1 MIVWWPF
8 LPFWLVLFRR
18 VERGKD
24 GIAGTRRKEEIRRSL
39 WRLRRA
45 YSVAGGGRA
54 LAELGELLGQLKPKA
69 GGLEK
74 ALIAWI
80 DAVELLVQQAER
92 LRPGPGRGER
102 KKRQVKAAL
111 VHLMVRLA
119 RDGGRVPNPFEP
131 LLYGVVADV
140 SIDTVVL
147 LINRNSLWETD
158 GSASGAPR
166 QRWRPF
172 AALSAWLG
180 GITTRLVLAFYP
192 VPRALKARLD
202 EAAAATSL
210 GGVLS
215 ATVQLAQWVGHHR
228 DAAVAVVEIVSVT
241 VQQAEGYL
249 QMSGREKKAYA
260 RDLILVFLEDEGL
273 LPAAGTWGNAL
284 ASTVIDAAVEA
295 VVFLFNRRGLFR
307 HGQRT
312 QETTGTQR
320 TMKRVPDV
328 PAVPFVLF

>member
-1 MIVWWPF
+1 MILWWPLF
-8 LPFWLVLFRR
+8 PLWLFLVRALPFGGRR
-18 VERGKD
+18 EGAID
-24 GIAGTRRKEEIRRSL
+24 SLRKQEIRRSL

-54 LAELGELLGQLKPKA
+54 LAELGDLLGELKPKA
-69 GGLEK
+69 GGLER
-74 ALIAWI
+74 ALVSWI
-80 DAVELLVQQAER
+80 DAVELLVQEAER
-92 LRPGPGRGER
+92 LRPGPDQGER

-119 RDGGRVPNPFEP
+119 RDGGRNPNPFEP
-131 LLYGVVADV
+131 LLYGIVADV

-147 LINRNSLWETD
+147 LINKNSLWEAETA
-158 GSASGAPR
+158 GGAPR
-166 QRWRPF
+166 ANPRPRSRPF
-172 AALSAWLG
+172 AALSSWLG
-180 GITTRLVLAFYP
+180 GLTTRLVLALYP

-202 EAAAATSL
+202 QAASATNL

-228 DAAVAVVEIVSVT
+228 DAAVALVEIVSVT
-241 VQQAEGYL
+241 VQQAEGFL
-249 QMSGREKKAYA
+249 QMSGRNKKAYA

-284 ASTVIDAAVEA
+284 ASTLIDAAIEA

-307 HGQRT
+307 HANL
-312 QETTGTQR
+312 
-320 TMKRVPDV
+320 
-328 PAVPFVLF
+328 PAAGVS